1 MIRNAAP
8 DLVGVQG
15 DRLVVVAHMGT
26 QNTLPPI
33 SVGKAFSTAGTVLNV
48 GDWDRDGYGDVI
60 TRPTGSGTLEL
71 RRGLAGGKL
80 AAPVS
85 IATGFS
91 GVSLLTAV
99 GDTTGDGWPD
109 LMGQPKGSALRI
121 YPGNG
126 VNGLRASYV
135 AHSAVSATAQLGA
148 GRWDSDGAPDNLF
161 RVDNRLKVL
170 RGNGPGGLTGSS
182 TTVPSLDL
190 TRYDWVLSPGDVN
203 RDGRADL
210 VVREKATGYLWL
222 LAGDHAAATRPA
234 GSSPRGTAA
243 TTWPADPS
251 SAVARSSSRRRSQA
265 AGSAFRT
272 QTVEPP
278 RTSGCTNV
286 ASPSGLTGFAVV
298 ISRSPS
304 ASGRTSYDGV
314 SRVAWPVPGS
324 ASSSAPGGS
333 HGQERVGLR
342 PDLDAE
348 VVDVRAAAGRGSAR
362 PAAPGRRRPPGAS
375 AACAAYSSR
384 PSGPHTKAS
393 ASSSS
398 TRVRP
403 TFHAA
408 PRKTGPS
415 QCVGR
420 SMRIRS
426 PRVRSSSSTNREE
439 VFATQLAYVA
449 TESSTRSPVASS

>member
-1 MIRNAAP
+1 MVRSAAP
-8 DLVGVQG
+8 DLVGVRG

-33 SVGKAFSTAGTVLNV
+33 SVGSAFSTAGTVLNV

-60 TRPTGSGTLEL
+60 TRPSGSGTLEL

-135 AHSAVSATAQLGA
+135 AHGAVSATAQLGA

-190 TRYDWVLSPGDVN
+190 T
-203 RDGRADL
+203 A
-210 VVREKATGYLWL
+210 
-222 LAGDHAAATRPA
+222 
-234 GSSPRGTAA
+234 
-243 TTWPADPS
+243 
-251 SAVARSSSRRRSQA
+251 
-265 AGSAFRT
+265 
-272 QTVEPP
+272 
-278 RTSGCTNV
+278 
-286 ASPSGLTGFAVV
+286 
-298 ISRSPS
+298 
-304 ASGRTSYDGV
+304 
-314 SRVAWPVPGS
+314 
-324 ASSSAPGGS
+324 
-333 HGQERVGLR
+333 LR
-342 PDLDAE
+342 LGAQ
-348 VVDVRAAAGRGSAR
+348 
-362 PAAPGRRRPPGAS
+362 PGRRQP
-375 AACAAYSSR
+375 
-384 PSGPHTKAS
+384 
-393 ASSSS
+393 
-398 TRVRP
+398 
-403 TFHAA
+403 
-408 PRKTGPS
+408 
-415 QCVGR
+415 
-420 SMRIRS
+420 
-426 PRVRSSSSTNREE
+426 
-439 VFATQLAYVA
+439 
-449 TESSTRSPVASS
+449 

>member
-1 MIRNAAP
+1 MVRSAAP
-8 DLVGVQG
+8 DLVGVRG
-15 DRLVVVAHMGT
+15 DRLVVVAHMGS

-33 SVGKAFSTAGTVLNV
+33 SVGSAFSTAGTVLNV

-60 TRPTGSGTLEL
+60 TRPSGSGTLEL

-222 LAGDHAAATRPA
+222 LAGATGGYKARRFLAEGYGGYDLA
-234 GSSPRGTAA
+234 G
-243 TTWPADPS
+243 
-251 SAVARSSSRRRSQA
+251 
-265 AGSAFRT
+265 
-272 QTVEPP
+272 
-278 RTSGCTNV
+278 
-286 ASPSGLTGFAVV
+286 
-298 ISRSPS
+298 
-304 ASGRTSYDGV
+304 
-314 SRVAWPVPGS
+314 
-324 ASSSAPGGS
+324 
-333 HGQERVGLR
+333 
-342 PDLDAE
+342 
-348 VVDVRAAAGRGSAR
+348 
-362 PAAPGRRRPPGAS
+362 
-375 AACAAYSSR
+375 
-384 PSGPHTKAS
+384 
-393 ASSSS
+393 
-398 TRVRP
+398 
-403 TFHAA
+403 
-408 PRKTGPS
+408 
-415 QCVGR
+415 
-420 SMRIRS
+420 
-426 PRVRSSSSTNREE
+426 
-439 VFATQLAYVA
+439 
-449 TESSTRSPVASS
+449 